1 MDDDPGR
8 WDRAGTR
15 VAGSAWIPALLLL
28 SSLTAPSRASDHAIT
43 LVDVA
48 EQAGVT
54 LLNVSGGL
62 SKDYIVEI
70 NGNGAAFFDY
80 DNDDDLDLLVVNGST
95 LDTFKQ
101 GGSPMV
107 VLYEND
113 GRGAF
118 DDVTPGRGLD
128 TLGWGMGTCVAD
140 YDNDGFQDV
149 YVTAF
154 GPNVLFRNNG
164 DDTFADVTPT
174 AGVGDAHWGSNC
186 AFGDYDRD
194 GYVDLY
200 VANYLTFDDEQV
212 PKRGDASGCRYLGIE
227 VACGPVG
234 LPGEPDTLYR
244 NNGDG
249 TFTDVT
255 EAAGVHGPDYY
266 GFGVVFADLNDDGW
280 PDIYVANDSEPN
292 FLFSNNGDGTFSEDG
307 LVAGVA
313 LSATGR
319 EQAGMGVDAGD
330 YDGNG
335 RLDLIVTHF
344 SGDYTTL
351 YENSDAG
358 FFSDV
363 SSAAGI
369 APPTLPYLGWGVGL
383 VDIDNDGLLDIFV
396 ANGHVVPEVDQQGL
410 TTTYL
415 QRNQLFHNQGDTRFR
430 DVTDEVGGGL
440 LVEKSTR
447 GAAFGDYD
455 NDGDIDVLLINL
467 NDRPTLLRNDT
478 AGGRHWVTLRLVGT
492 ESNRDG
498 IGAKV
503 TVEAGGRTQT
513 AEVRSGSSYL
523 SHNDMRVHF
532 GLGGS
537 NRVTKLEIR
546 WPSGLV
552 ETVDALP
559 ADRFYVAREG
569 QGVQPVR

>member
-1 MDDDPGR
+1 MHRPPM
-8 WDRAGTR
+8 
-15 VAGSAWIPALLLL
+15 SAVTAATLPVVLLL
-28 SSLTAPSRASDHAIT
+28 SLLTTSSRAANLAIK

-62 SKDYIVEI
+62 SKDYIVEV
-70 NGNGAAFFDY
+70 NGNGAAFFDF
-80 DNDDDLDLLVVNGST
+80 DNDDDMDLLLVNGST
-95 LDTFKQ
+95 LDMFRQ

-107 VLYEND
+107 ALYEND

-118 DDVTPGRGLD
+118 TDVKAGSGLD
-128 TLGWGMGTCVAD
+128 STGWGMGTCVAD
-140 YDNDGFQDV
+140 YDNDGFQDL
-149 YVTAF
+149 YVTAY

-164 DDTFADVTPT
+164 DGTFGDVTAT
-174 AGVGDAHWGSNC
+174 AGVGDMRWGSNC

-194 GYVDLY
+194 GHVDLY
-200 VANYLTFDDEQV
+200 VANYVAFDDEQV
-212 PKRGDASGCRYLGIE
+212 PKRGEGSSCRYMGIAA
-227 VACGPVG
+227 ACGPVG
-234 LPGEPDTLYR
+234 LPPEPDALYR

-249 TFTDVT
+249 TFSDVT
-255 EAAGVHGPDYY
+255 EAAGVHGPAYY
-266 GFGVVFADLNDDGW
+266 GLGVVFADLNDDGW

-292 FLFSNNGDGTFSEDG
+292 LLYLNNGDGTFSEDG

-344 SGDYTTL
+344 SEDYTTL
-351 YENSDAG
+351 YDNSDAG
-358 FFSDV
+358 YFSDV
-363 SSAAGI
+363 SSVTGI
-369 APPTLPYLGWGVGL
+369 GPPTLRYLGWGVGF
-383 VDIDNDGLLDIFV
+383 VDVDNDGLLDVFV

-410 TTTYL
+410 ATTYL
-415 QRNQLFHNQGDTRFR
+415 QRSQLFQNQGNKRFR

-440 LVEKSTR
+440 LIEKSTR

-478 AGGRHWVTLRLVGT
+478 PGDHHWITLKLAGS

-503 TVEAGGRTQT
+503 TIEAGGRTQI

-532 GLGGS
+532 GLGDAD
-537 NRVTKLEIR
+537 RVEGLEIR

-552 ETVDALP
+552 DTVDAP
-559 ADRFYVAREG
+559 QTDRFYVVQEG
-569 QGVQPVR
+569 QGLVQPIR

>member
-1 MDDDPGR
+1 M
-8 WDRAGTR
+8 
-15 VAGSAWIPALLLL
+15 AGSAWIPALLLL

-48 EQAGVT
+48 AQAGVT

-128 TLGWGMGTCVAD
+128 TLGWGMGTCAAD

-478 AGGRHWVTLRLVGT
+478 AGGRHWITLRLAGT

-503 TVEAGGRTQT
+503 TVEAGGRTQM

-552 ETVDALP
+552 ETVAALP

>member
-1 MDDDPGR
+1 
-8 WDRAGTR
+8 
-15 VAGSAWIPALLLL
+15 
-28 SSLTAPSRASDHAIT
+28 
-43 LVDVA
+43 
-48 EQAGVT
+48 
-54 LLNVSGGL
+54 
-62 SKDYIVEI
+62 
-70 NGNGAAFFDY
+70 
-80 DNDDDLDLLVVNGST
+80 
-95 LDTFKQ
+95 
-101 GGSPMV
+101 MV

-128 TLGWGMGTCVAD
+128 TLGWGMGTCAAD

-164 DDTFADVTPT
+164 ADTFADVTPT
-174 AGVGDAHWGSNC
+174 AGVGAAHWGSNC

-369 APPTLPYLGWGVGL
+369 VPPTLPYLGWGVGL

-478 AGGRHWVTLRLVGT
+478 AGGRHWVTLRLAGT

>member
-48 EQAGVT
+48 AQAGVT

-128 TLGWGMGTCVAD
+128 TLGWGMGTCAAD

-319 EQAGMGVDAGD
+319 EQAGMGVDDGD

-478 AGGRHWVTLRLVGT
+478 AGGRHWVTLRLAGT

-552 ETVDALP
+552 ETVAALP